1 MTYKSSVDLI
11 DEALGRQLKQV
22 TSFLRICGPYQT
34 TVLAGQLHITPFDT
48 ITATTT
54 TTTTTATIGTTVT
67 VLSFVVHFAYLSE
80 MLQVRA
86 SLQEKICEN

>member
-54 TTTTTATIGTTVT
+54 TTTTIGTTVT